1 MATIEEFESLGLK
14 VAKIIEV
21 ERVENSDKLV
31 RLKIN
36 LGGEERQIIAG
47 IGKSYAIEDLVNTEI
62 IVVSNLESKEL
73 MGLQSQGMLLATVDE
88 DNKVVLL
95 KPEKEVLPGSLVS

>member
-14 VAKIIEV
+14 VAKIIEA
-21 ERVENSDKLV
+21 ERIENSDKLI
-31 RLKIN
+31 RLKIDV
-36 LGGEERQIIAG
+36 GGEERQIIAG
-47 IGKSYAIEDLVNTEI
+47 IGKSYALEDLVNTEI
-62 IVVSNLESKEL
+62 IVVSNLEPKEL

>member
-14 VAKIIEV
+14 VAKIIEA
-21 ERVENSDKLV
+21 ERVENSDKLI

-47 IGKSYAIEDLVNTEI
+47 IGKSYALEGLVNTEI
-62 IVVSNLESKEL
+62 IIVSNLESKEL

-95 KPEKEVLPGSLVS
+95 RPEKEVLPGSLVS